1 MQKTLK
7 YFLTMF
13 CFVLIT
19 AAGAQDIQVL
29 LKEADNLEKQLK
41 EREALEKYRQ
51 VLITAPVN
59 MKSLVKASELY
70 VLLGNRESDRKQR
83 RLYFETALGF
93 AQRALEADINNAD
106 ANYAMAMASG
116 KMTDVE
122 TENKKIVAY
131 VKDVKVFS
139 DKALA
144 IDPNHARAQYTLGKW
159 HYEMVTLSG
168 VKKMAVKLLYGGLP
182 EGDIEKAILHME
194 KCRSLEPYF
203 VPNYLDLG
211 KAYKENHQP
220 AKALEVLGRLVKLP
234 TRSSA
239 DAELKAEGAK
249 LLASLQ

>member
-1 MQKTLK
+1 MQKILK
-7 YFLTMF
+7 LFLTMF
-13 CFVLIT
+13 CFLLIS

-29 LKEADNLEKQLK
+29 LKEADNFEKQLK
-41 EREALEKYRQ
+41 EREALDKYKQ
-51 VLITAPVN
+51 VLLTASVN
-59 MKSLVKASELY
+59 MKSLVKAAELN

-83 RLYFETALGF
+83 KLYFETALGY
-93 AQRALEADINNAD
+93 AKRALDADLNNAD
-106 ANYAMAMASG
+106 ANYVMAMASG

-131 VKDVKVFS
+131 VKDVKVYS

-144 IDPNHARAQYTLGKW
+144 IDPNHARAHYTLGKW

-182 EGDIEKAILHME
+182 EGDIEQAIAHME
-194 KCRSLEPYF
+194 KCRLLEPYF

-220 AKALEVLGRLVKLP
+220 AKAMEVLGRLVKLP

-239 DAELKAEGAK
+239 DVEQKAEGAK